1 MGTQNSGSSV
11 NTESVKTK
19 RCGLFSKEAD
29 EGYVPNRE
37 LFAYSAAL
45 AGQNLTYQFVTQWL
59 FYFCTDVLKIGAR
72 KVGFF
77 TGFSRIWDALN
88 DPIVGAIIDRRRC
101 KNGQKLHPY
110 LGKLPI
116 FIGIL
121 TALMFVDFGVGE
133 TAAMVIILCVYI
145 GWDFTYSFQDVAL
158 WGMMSLISP
167 HPHERA
173 RVSQWLN
180 IGVGA
185 AWGAISLIPMIMGAR
200 EKIGISEKLLFLIFG
215 IVFGLGGELMSI
227 LAYKTKERVEFVA
240 PPKQSLLK
248 DIAMLRYNKI
258 LILLLLAQILNF
270 FNGAIAWIYFFK
282 YCVSV
287 NIGGKVINGE
297 TVQFY
302 YGILV
307 SAFSAVS
314 MFFAVKLADKL
325 GGMKNMVVLAQVMN
339 AAFRVVAFFIGF
351 DTLPKMIAVIAIIS
365 ISSVPTNMVGI
376 AQRALLCDSID
387 YTEWKTGKRTEGI
400 SNSMQNLTSKFVDAL
415 KLIFSG
421 LVLSGLGYD
430 ANLGLEGQT
439 QAFYKAQWPLFMLL
453 PALGSVLYLI
463 PFLCIRYSKAQRAQV
478 EKELAER
485 HAESLANDETES
497 VK

>member
-1 MGTQNSGSSV
+1 
-11 NTESVKTK
+11 
-19 RCGLFSKEAD
+19 
-29 EGYVPNRE
+29 
-37 LFAYSAAL
+37 
-45 AGQNLTYQFVTQWL
+45 
-59 FYFCTDVLKIGAR
+59 
-72 KVGFF
+72 
-77 TGFSRIWDALN
+77 
-88 DPIVGAIIDRRRC
+88 
-101 KNGQKLHPY
+101 
-110 LGKLPI
+110 
-116 FIGIL
+116 
-121 TALMFVDFGVGE
+121 
-133 TAAMVIILCVYI
+133 
-145 GWDFTYSFQDVAL
+145 
-158 WGMMSLISP
+158 MMSLISP

-485 HAESLANDETES
+485 HAKSLANDETES

>member
-1 MGTQNSGSSV
+1 MATQNSGSSV
-11 NTESVKTK
+11 DTESVKTK
-19 RCGLFSKEAD
+19 RRGLFSKEAD

-88 DPIVGAIIDRRRC
+88 DPIVGAVIDRRRC
-101 KNGQKLHPY
+101 KNGKKLHPY

-258 LILLLLAQILNF
+258 LILLL
-270 FNGAIAWIYFFK
+270 
-282 YCVSV
+282 
-287 NIGGKVINGE
+287 
-297 TVQFY
+297 
-302 YGILV
+302 
-307 SAFSAVS
+307 
-314 MFFAVKLADKL
+314 
-325 GGMKNMVVLAQVMN
+325 
-339 AAFRVVAFFIGF
+339 
-351 DTLPKMIAVIAIIS
+351 
-365 ISSVPTNMVGI
+365 
-376 AQRALLCDSID
+376 RALLCDSID

>member
-1 MGTQNSGSSV
+1 
-11 NTESVKTK
+11 
-19 RCGLFSKEAD
+19 
-29 EGYVPNRE
+29 
-37 LFAYSAAL
+37 
-45 AGQNLTYQFVTQWL
+45 
-59 FYFCTDVLKIGAR
+59 
-72 KVGFF
+72 
-77 TGFSRIWDALN
+77 
-88 DPIVGAIIDRRRC
+88 
-101 KNGQKLHPY
+101 
-110 LGKLPI
+110 
-116 FIGIL
+116 
-121 TALMFVDFGVGE
+121 
-133 TAAMVIILCVYI
+133 
-145 GWDFTYSFQDVAL
+145 
-158 WGMMSLISP
+158 
-167 HPHERA
+167 
-173 RVSQWLN
+173 
-180 IGVGA
+180 
-185 AWGAISLIPMIMGAR
+185 
-200 EKIGISEKLLFLIFG
+200 
-215 IVFGLGGELMSI
+215 MSI

-365 ISSVPTNMVGI
+365 VSSVPTNMVGI

-478 EKELAER
+478 EKDLAER
-485 HAESLANDETES
+485 HAKSLANDETES

>member
-11 NTESVKTK
+11 DTEGVKTK
-19 RCGLFSKEAD
+19 RRGLFSKEAD

-88 DPIVGAIIDRRRC
+88 DPIVGAVIDRRRC
-101 KNGQKLHPY
+101 KNGKKLHPY

-365 ISSVPTNMVGI
+365 ISSVPTNG
-376 AQRALLCDSID
+376 
-387 YTEWKTGKRTEGI
+387 
-400 SNSMQNLTSKFVDAL
+400 
-415 KLIFSG
+415 
-421 LVLSGLGYD
+421 
-430 ANLGLEGQT
+430 
-439 QAFYKAQWPLFMLL
+439 
-453 PALGSVLYLI
+453 
-463 PFLCIRYSKAQRAQV
+463 RYSSACASLRFHRLYRMENRQANRGYIKF
-478 EKELAER
+478 
-485 HAESLANDETES
+485 HAEFDEQIRRRLKADIQRSCTFGARLRREFGP
-497 VK
+497 

>member
-1 MGTQNSGSSV
+1 
-11 NTESVKTK
+11 
-19 RCGLFSKEAD
+19 
-29 EGYVPNRE
+29 
-37 LFAYSAAL
+37 
-45 AGQNLTYQFVTQWL
+45 
-59 FYFCTDVLKIGAR
+59 
-72 KVGFF
+72 
-77 TGFSRIWDALN
+77 
-88 DPIVGAIIDRRRC
+88 
-101 KNGQKLHPY
+101 
-110 LGKLPI
+110 
-116 FIGIL
+116 
-121 TALMFVDFGVGE
+121 
-133 TAAMVIILCVYI
+133 
-145 GWDFTYSFQDVAL
+145 
-158 WGMMSLISP
+158 
-167 HPHERA
+167 
-173 RVSQWLN
+173 
-180 IGVGA
+180 
-185 AWGAISLIPMIMGAR
+185 
-200 EKIGISEKLLFLIFG
+200 
-215 IVFGLGGELMSI
+215 
-227 LAYKTKERVEFVA
+227 
-240 PPKQSLLK
+240 
-248 DIAMLRYNKI
+248 ML
-258 LILLLLAQILNF
+258 QILNF

-400 SNSMQNLTSKFVDAL
+400 SNSMQNLTNKFVDAL

>member
-1 MGTQNSGSSV
+1 MWRNKPYSDDNGS
-11 NTESVKTK
+11 K
-19 RCGLFSKEAD
+19 R
-29 EGYVPNRE
+29 
-37 LFAYSAAL
+37 
-45 AGQNLTYQFVTQWL
+45 
-59 FYFCTDVLKIGAR
+59 
-72 KVGFF
+72 
-77 TGFSRIWDALN
+77 
-88 DPIVGAIIDRRRC
+88 
-101 KNGQKLHPY
+101 
-110 LGKLPI
+110 
-116 FIGIL
+116 
-121 TALMFVDFGVGE
+121 
-133 TAAMVIILCVYI
+133 
-145 GWDFTYSFQDVAL
+145 
-158 WGMMSLISP
+158 
-167 HPHERA
+167 
-173 RVSQWLN
+173 
-180 IGVGA
+180 
-185 AWGAISLIPMIMGAR
+185 
-200 EKIGISEKLLFLIFG
+200 KIGISEKLLFLIFG

-227 LAYKTKERVEFVA
+227 LAYKTKERVEFVT

-400 SNSMQNLTSKFVDAL
+400 SNSMQNLTNKFVDAL

-485 HAESLANDETES
+485 HAESLAMMKPNPSNKHNNTAFYVYNSCKIE
-497 VK
+497 

>member
-1 MGTQNSGSSV
+1 M
-11 NTESVKTK
+11 
-19 RCGLFSKEAD
+19 
-29 EGYVPNRE
+29 
-37 LFAYSAAL
+37 
-45 AGQNLTYQFVTQWL
+45 
-59 FYFCTDVLKIGAR
+59 
-72 KVGFF
+72 
-77 TGFSRIWDALN
+77 
-88 DPIVGAIIDRRRC
+88 
-101 KNGQKLHPY
+101 
-110 LGKLPI
+110 
-116 FIGIL
+116 
-121 TALMFVDFGVGE
+121 
-133 TAAMVIILCVYI
+133 
-145 GWDFTYSFQDVAL
+145 
-158 WGMMSLISP
+158 
-167 HPHERA
+167 
-173 RVSQWLN
+173 
-180 IGVGA
+180 
-185 AWGAISLIPMIMGAR
+185 
-200 EKIGISEKLLFLIFG
+200 FLIFG

-365 ISSVPTNMVGI
+365 VSSVPTNMVGI
-376 AQRALLCDSID
+376 AQRALHLRFHRLYRMENRQANRGHI
-387 YTEWKTGKRTEGI
+387 
-400 SNSMQNLTSKFVDAL
+400 KF
-415 KLIFSG
+415 
-421 LVLSGLGYD
+421 
-430 ANLGLEGQT
+430 
-439 QAFYKAQWPLFMLL
+439 
-453 PALGSVLYLI
+453 
-463 PFLCIRYSKAQRAQV
+463 
-478 EKELAER
+478 
-485 HAESLANDETES
+485 HAEFDEQIRRRLKADIQRTCTFGARLRREFGP
-497 VK
+497 

>member
-11 NTESVKTK
+11 DTESVKTK
-19 RCGLFSKEAD
+19 RRGLFSKEAD

-77 TGFSRIWDALN
+77 TG
-88 DPIVGAIIDRRRC
+88 
-101 KNGQKLHPY
+101 
-110 LGKLPI
+110 
-116 FIGIL
+116 
-121 TALMFVDFGVGE
+121 
-133 TAAMVIILCVYI
+133 
-145 GWDFTYSFQDVAL
+145 FTYSFQDVAL

>member
-1 MGTQNSGSSV
+1 
-11 NTESVKTK
+11 
-19 RCGLFSKEAD
+19 
-29 EGYVPNRE
+29 
-37 LFAYSAAL
+37 
-45 AGQNLTYQFVTQWL
+45 
-59 FYFCTDVLKIGAR
+59 
-72 KVGFF
+72 
-77 TGFSRIWDALN
+77 
-88 DPIVGAIIDRRRC
+88 
-101 KNGQKLHPY
+101 
-110 LGKLPI
+110 
-116 FIGIL
+116 
-121 TALMFVDFGVGE
+121 
-133 TAAMVIILCVYI
+133 MVIILCVYI

-365 ISSVPTNMVGI
+365 VSSVPTNMVGI

-485 HAESLANDETES
+485 HAESLANDETKS

>member
-11 NTESVKTK
+11 DTESVKTK
-19 RCGLFSKEAD
+19 RRGLFSKEAD

-88 DPIVGAIIDRRRC
+88 DPIVGAVIDRRRC
-101 KNGQKLHPY
+101 KNGKKLHPY

-215 IVFGLGGELMSI
+215 IVFGLGGELLSI

-240 PPKQSLLK
+240 PPKQSLL
-248 DIAMLRYNKI
+248 
-258 LILLLLAQILNF
+258 
-270 FNGAIAWIYFFK
+270 
-282 YCVSV
+282 
-287 NIGGKVINGE
+287 
-297 TVQFY
+297 
-302 YGILV
+302 
-307 SAFSAVS
+307 
-314 MFFAVKLADKL
+314 
-325 GGMKNMVVLAQVMN
+325 
-339 AAFRVVAFFIGF
+339 
-351 DTLPKMIAVIAIIS
+351 
-365 ISSVPTNMVGI
+365 
-376 AQRALLCDSID
+376 
-387 YTEWKTGKRTEGI
+387 
-400 SNSMQNLTSKFVDAL
+400 
-415 KLIFSG
+415 
-421 LVLSGLGYD
+421 
-430 ANLGLEGQT
+430 
-439 QAFYKAQWPLFMLL
+439 
-453 PALGSVLYLI
+453 
-463 PFLCIRYSKAQRAQV
+463 
-478 EKELAER
+478 
-485 HAESLANDETES
+485 
-497 VK
+497 

>member
-1 MGTQNSGSSV
+1 MGRNKPYSDDNGR
-11 NTESVKTK
+11 K
-19 RCGLFSKEAD
+19 R
-29 EGYVPNRE
+29 
-37 LFAYSAAL
+37 
-45 AGQNLTYQFVTQWL
+45 
-59 FYFCTDVLKIGAR
+59 
-72 KVGFF
+72 
-77 TGFSRIWDALN
+77 
-88 DPIVGAIIDRRRC
+88 
-101 KNGQKLHPY
+101 
-110 LGKLPI
+110 
-116 FIGIL
+116 
-121 TALMFVDFGVGE
+121 
-133 TAAMVIILCVYI
+133 
-145 GWDFTYSFQDVAL
+145 
-158 WGMMSLISP
+158 
-167 HPHERA
+167 
-173 RVSQWLN
+173 
-180 IGVGA
+180 
-185 AWGAISLIPMIMGAR
+185 
-200 EKIGISEKLLFLIFG
+200 KIGISEKLLFLIFG

-400 SNSMQNLTSKFVDAL
+400 SNSMQNLTNKFVDAL

-485 HAESLANDETES
+485 HAESLAMMKPNPSNKHNNTAFCVYNSCKTE
-497 VK
+497 

>member
-1 MGTQNSGSSV
+1 
-11 NTESVKTK
+11 
-19 RCGLFSKEAD
+19 
-29 EGYVPNRE
+29 
-37 LFAYSAAL
+37 
-45 AGQNLTYQFVTQWL
+45 
-59 FYFCTDVLKIGAR
+59 
-72 KVGFF
+72 
-77 TGFSRIWDALN
+77 
-88 DPIVGAIIDRRRC
+88 
-101 KNGQKLHPY
+101 
-110 LGKLPI
+110 
-116 FIGIL
+116 
-121 TALMFVDFGVGE
+121 MFVDFGVGE

-185 AWGAISLIPMIMGAR
+185 ACGAISLIPMIMGAR

-227 LAYKTKERVEFVA
+227 LAYKTKERVEFVT

-248 DIAMLRYNKI
+248 DIALLRYNKI

-365 ISSVPTNMVGI
+365 ISSIPTNMVGI

-387 YTEWKTGKRTEGI
+387 YTEWKTGKRQEGLCYAGFGFF
-400 SNSMQNLTSKFVDAL
+400 SKVAAALTKSFGPALVVWAGYVTSTNANIAYATQSQTTLNRFLMIYTIIPAIFVLGQMIPIFFYDLNGKKRDMIAKELQERREKAAAL
-415 KLIFSG
+415 KAAG
-421 LVLSGLGYD
+421 EE
-430 ANLGLEGQT
+430 A
-439 QAFYKAQWPLFMLL
+439 
-453 PALGSVLYLI
+453 
-463 PFLCIRYSKAQRAQV
+463 
-478 EKELAER
+478 
-485 HAESLANDETES
+485 
-497 VK
+497 